1 MPPNYER
8 NFGFTQFALELN
20 ELTAELKRSLPST
33 DTRLRPDQRSVP
45 GGSHSGSA
53 RLLPPHGGLCTDLG
67 LYPSFLVL
75 PQGDGTCLRA
85 ELDRDRSLGLIWG
98 APEGGAVPLMAV
110 WVPRYLEEGNIQ
122 AAEAQKRRIEQL
134 QRDRRKVMEEN
145 NIVHQARFFRCLHA
159 PSTTTPCFLSPSPLV
174 PCCFEWGLWC
184 EAASSVLD
192 AHPSPSP
199 APFPQAADGQQR
211 EGVVGD

>member
-45 GGSHSGSA
+45 GGSHSGSTG
-53 RLLPPHGGLCTDLG
+53 LLPGTV
-67 LYPSFLVL
+67 SFLLGVASGRWDL
-75 PQGDGTCLRA
+75 SEGRTGQGQKPWIDL
-85 ELDRDRSLGLIWG
+85 G
-98 APEGGAVPLMAV
+98 APEGGAVPLTAV

-145 NIVHQARFFRCLHA
+145 NIVHQARFFRCPRA
-159 PSTTTPCFLSPSPLV
+159 PSTTTPCCSAFL
-174 PCCFEWGLWC
+174 
-184 EAASSVLD
+184 
-192 AHPSPSP
+192 
-199 APFPQAADGQQR
+199 
-211 EGVVGD
+211 